1 MKRNI
6 HSYPTKILW
15 EHCFICQKTHTEG
28 LKTCKK
34 LSKNLAKNLITFWKY
49 GKLELN
55 WEALTVLNENGEPN
69 FYNSSIKHD
78 AKFHWKCGK
87 RFDNQKVQRLMKLQE
102 KSKEAKYP
110 VTHSSQP
117 KKKFAS
123 LFCIICN
130 EDDFDYNLHA
140 PGSLHA
146 TQTDIN
152 AVHNHELTIK
162 WKEMAAKVGNLSILN
177 LLAQGGLES
186 NEIYYHCHCYNSM
199 V

>member
-1 MKRNI
+1 MEVWKIR
-6 HSYPTKILW
+6 TKL
-15 EHCFICQKTHTEG
+15 G
-28 LKTCKK
+28 
-34 LSKNLAKNLITFWKY
+34 SAN
-49 GKLELN
+49 
-55 WEALTVLNENGEPN
+55 
-69 FYNSSIKHD
+69 
-78 AKFHWKCGK
+78 CGK

-102 KSKEAKYP
+102 KSKKAKYP

-140 PGSLHA
+140 PGSLHT

>member
-15 EHCFICQKTHTEG
+15 EHCFICQKTHNEG

-69 FYNSSIKHD
+69 FYDSSIKHD

-123 LFCIICN
+123 LFCIICS
-130 EDDFDYNLHA
+130 EADFDYNLHA

-152 AVHNHELTIK
+152 TVHNHELTTK
-162 WKEMAAKVGNLSILN
+162 WKEMAAKVGILSILN
-177 LLAQGGLES
+177 LLAQGDLES
-186 NEIYYHCHCYNSM
+186 KKIYYHCHCYNNM

>member
-1 MKRNI
+1 MEVWKIR
-6 HSYPTKILW
+6 TKL
-15 EHCFICQKTHTEG
+15 G
-28 LKTCKK
+28 
-34 LSKNLAKNLITFWKY
+34 SAN
-49 GKLELN
+49 
-55 WEALTVLNENGEPN
+55 
-69 FYNSSIKHD
+69 
-78 AKFHWKCGK
+78 CGK
-87 RFDNQKVQRLMKLQE
+87 RSDNQKVQRLMKLQE
-102 KSKEAKYP
+102 KSKKAKYP

-162 WKEMAAKVGNLSILN
+162 WKEMAAKVGNLSLLN
-177 LLAQGGLES
+177 LLAIQS
-186 NEIYYHCHCYNSM
+186 
-199 V
+199 